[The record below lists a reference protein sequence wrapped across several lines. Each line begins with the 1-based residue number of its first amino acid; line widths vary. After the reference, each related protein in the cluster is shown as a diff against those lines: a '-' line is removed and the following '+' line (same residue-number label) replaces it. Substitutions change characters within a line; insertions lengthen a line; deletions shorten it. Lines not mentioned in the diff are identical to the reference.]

1 MVVERSLA
9 GGASSPSP
17 SEGPARKAGDPR
29 VLIANEPRA
38 YREVLGA
45 TLRVLR
51 PRVEVVVVEPPALD
65 SVVER
70 VSPDMVVCSHA
81 TPSVRK
87 GVPIWIDLYPD
98 GEAWAVICIHGR
110 RSTRTDVE
118 LDDLLQIVDRVADR
132 TAAVG

>member
-9 GGASSPSP
+9 GEASSPTS
-17 SEGPARKAGDPR
+17 SGKPARKAGNPR

-45 TLRVLR
+45 TFRALR
-51 PRVEVVVVEPPALD
+51 PHVEVVVAEPPALD
-65 SVVER
+65 SVLER

-81 TPSVRK
+81 TPSVQE

-98 GEAWAVICIHGR
+98 GEAWTVICIHGR
-110 RSTRTDVE
+110 RSTRTDVD
-118 LDDLLQIVDRVADR
+118 LDDLLRIMDRAADR
-132 TAAVG
+132 TAVR